1 MPSAE
6 DASDNTTMGSR
17 FIMLGRSTTSLG
29 KNSGSVIMV
38 LRKSLKPMQNGTLEY
53 TQAAPP
59 APYLAKTGSVL
70 V

>member
-1 MPSAE
+1 
-6 DASDNTTMGSR
+6 
-17 FIMLGRSTTSLG
+17 
-29 KNSGSVIMV
+29 VIMV